1 MRGGAKSPA
10 QGREEKNIKQIIR
23 INKMLGLNESS
34 DFGLAPG
41 EASVMRNWRVTA
53 DGSLALRPGTETVF
67 ELGGEP
73 VRVKAARV
81 HKNTVLLTLPGV
93 EDMDAATVG

>member
-41 EASVMRNWRVTA
+41 EESPFADCSDPLVSALYGAGIMKGSYNAS
-53 DGSLALRPGTETVF
+53 GELEYRPGANI
-67 ELGGEP
+67 
-73 VRVKAARV
+73 VRAEAAAVVYRIRE
-81 HKNTVLLTLPGV
+81 H
-93 EDMDAATVG
+93 AAP